1 MPQVPRT
8 RHSLILRLRN
18 RSDADAWNQ
27 FVELYEPLVYRLMI
41 KCGLQPTDA
50 GDQTQEVMTSVAKAI
65 NRWNPDENRGKF
77 RTWLYRISKNTLAD
91 YWKKLQRIPQ
101 AGLDSEFIRRAEDEQ
116 LDDQFDQAYRERVFV
131 LAANKIKA
139 KVSPK
144 TWDAF
149 WLSSMDQMPIGAIAE
164 KLDLTPGNIYV
175 AKSRVMKQLQ
185 DAVQMFLRTEVE

>member
-1 MPQVPRT
+1 
-8 RHSLILRLRN
+8 
-18 RSDADAWNQ
+18 
-27 FVELYEPLVYRLMI
+27 MI

-91 YWKKLQRIPQ
+91 YWKKLPRIPQ